1 MNKKT
6 LGLLSVLASMLV
18 TGCQPSKS
26 DNSNA
31 SGNSNINSNVTNRY
45 YENSLLDSPEGK
57 GKKLMSLLYI
67 KSYRFVLQG
76 EKALFQGVFPK
87 DCCKEDVTG
96 VE

>member
-1 MNKKT
+1 MA
-6 LGLLSVLASMLV
+6 LCAGIVGA
-18 TGCQPSKS
+18 Q
-26 DNSNA
+26 
-31 SGNSNINSNVTNRY
+31 
-45 YENSLLDSPEGK
+45 EGK